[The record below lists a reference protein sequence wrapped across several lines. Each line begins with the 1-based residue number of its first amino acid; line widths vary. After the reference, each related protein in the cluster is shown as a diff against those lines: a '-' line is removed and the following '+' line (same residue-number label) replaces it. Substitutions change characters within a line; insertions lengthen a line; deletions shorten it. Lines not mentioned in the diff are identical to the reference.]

1 MPFFNVG
8 DKVYKKEN
16 SDKIY
21 TVKKRVDITH
31 CIPNY
36 ILIDENGK
44 ELNNFCVGWVKLVMP
59 DESLRY
65 GEVLTDDEFECDIL
79 DYAGFQIAETN
90 YHRIRTI
97 RYESRIFYHKMVNGE
112 VVDFKELTV

>member
-16 SDKIY
+16 PDKIY
-21 TVKKRVDITH
+21 TVKKRTDITH

-44 ELNNFCVGWVKLVMP
+44 ELNNFCVNWVRLIMS
-59 DESLRY
+59 DEALRY
-65 GEVLTDDEFECDIL
+65 GEILTDDMNYVYRAEGDLDI
-79 DYAGFQIAETN
+79 
-90 YHRIRTI
+90 RIRTI
-97 RYESRIFYHKMVNGE
+97 RYDNRIFYHKMVNGE
-112 VVDFKELTV
+112 VVEFKELTI